1 MNIYERPT
9 CALNQGCLRVR
20 IEMVSPT
27 YRNVFHV
34 TFRNSTPI
42 PPAGFSLS
50 EDLGTT
56 PGFILTQYGPDLRV
70 LRSCYEGLKSP

>member
-1 MNIYERPT
+1 
-9 CALNQGCLRVR
+9 
-20 IEMVSPT
+20 MVSST

-42 PPAGFSLS
+42 PPAGLSLS

-70 LRSCYEGLKSP
+70 LRGCYEWLKPPKKVEKHM